1 LHSTPESSK
10 QDVFD
15 YSLAKADIPGTG
27 GTWTLIGHL
36 LWLHKENVLVG
47 RMAKLVKP
55 DGKVAWEG
63 DEIRVPVADP
73 SAFTTGVKAA
83 PAPMPAP
90 PAEIPPAVKAMYPVS
105 FNLDGG
111 GRIHSSRTEFRLEE
125 LSSDV
130 LDFGEAKAVIPGPG
144 GSWDLTGRLMLMRNQ
159 NWIMAR
165 EAVLKNAEG
174 KVVAEA
180 AILMVPIKNP
190 ENYTLAKARSD

>member
-1 LHSTPESSK
+1 
-10 QDVFD
+10 
-15 YSLAKADIPGTG
+15 
-27 GTWTLIGHL
+27 
-36 LWLHKENVLVG
+36 
-47 RMAKLVKP
+47 
-55 DGKVAWEG
+55 
-63 DEIRVPVADP
+63 
-73 SAFTTGVKAA
+73 
-83 PAPMPAP
+83 
-90 PAEIPPAVKAMYPVS
+90 MYPVS